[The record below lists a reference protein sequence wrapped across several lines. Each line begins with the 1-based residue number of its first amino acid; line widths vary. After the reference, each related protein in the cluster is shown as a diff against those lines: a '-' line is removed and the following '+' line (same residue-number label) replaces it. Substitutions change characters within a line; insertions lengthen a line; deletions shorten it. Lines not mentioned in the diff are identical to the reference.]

1 MVPGCSPDPALHP
14 AAPAALVERHGA
26 RLLCLARSA
35 IDAGVTE
42 RRRPR
47 IDLDRQPPDLRRP
60 RASFVTLR
68 VEGALRGCIGKA
80 RPCRPLAVD
89 VAENAYAAAFEDG
102 RFPPLAAADLDP
114 LDIEVSVLG
123 GFEPLTASDEADL
136 LRQLRP
142 GHDGLI
148 LEFGAARGLFLP
160 GVWSVLP
167 EPGDF
172 VAQLKLK
179 AGLERDFWSPRLTLQ
194 RFATATVSSETI
206 AA

>member
-1 MVPGCSPDPALHP
+1 M
-14 AAPAALVERHGA
+14 
-26 RLLCLARSA
+26 
-35 IDAGVTE
+35 
-42 RRRPR
+42 
-47 IDLDRQPPDLRRP
+47 
-60 RASFVTLR
+60 
-68 VEGALRGCIGKA
+68 RGCIGKA

-102 RFPPLAAADLDP
+102 RFPPLAAANLDP